1 MLETLVYGL
10 HPWLLA
16 VILLLVLL
24 VAVEAGFRAGRRR
37 AEALADTEKS
47 QSMTLQAAVL
57 GFLALLLGFSFSVSF
72 SRFDTRRR
80 LVIQEANAI
89 ETTYL
94 RAGILQEG
102 QRDRVRQLLREYSL
116 SRTPDPNQV
125 AVDRAIARSQQLQDE
140 LWQEAEQFGLSDAD
154 PGRKTLFLN
163 SLNQMIDLHAER
175 VAAYLFRAPPSA
187 MLLLAGGGVLAVMVM
202 GYASG
207 VNRRHQ
213 TLGLVVMVVLI
224 VSVTTVIM
232 DLENSGKGLIQPSRQ
247 PLLDVQKNIGAVK
260 TDAPAATQ
268 ASDVSHKQMRESL
281 HRPLTERQP

>member
-16 VILLLVLL
+16 VILLAVLL
-24 VAVEAGFRAGRRR
+24 VAMEAGFGVGRRR
-37 AEALADTEKS
+37 AETLADNEKS

-94 RAGILQEG
+94 RAGILPEA
-102 QRDRVRQLLREYSL
+102 QRERVRQLLRAYSL

-125 AVDRAIARSQQLQDE
+125 AVERAIARSEQLQDE

-154 PGRKTLFLN
+154 PGRKTLFTN

-187 MLLLAGGGVLAVMVM
+187 MLLLGGGGVLAVMVM

-213 TLGLVVMVVLI
+213 TLGLLVMVVLI
-224 VSVTTVIM
+224 VSVTTIIM

-247 PLLDVQKNIGAVK
+247 PMLDVQKNIGALS
-260 TDAPAATQ
+260 DAEAGEAN
-268 ASDVSHKQMRESL
+268 ASA
-281 HRPLTERQP
+281 